1 MFQSQQ
7 SSLKYFPP
15 PTDLCAHLGQLTLT
29 HLDFEPRPRLYEDPN
44 AASPSWITTPTDPI
58 TYGTAS
64 PVAALN
70 SASKNDWMKQSLVN
84 NVIGSTMN
92 QSNLIQLRQYD
103 VCNVVCKTKDVCK
116 RHLMGKKHPRN
127 LQATIN
133 PVTALF
139 PEISNTINNVS
150 IVDKTG
156 NVGGQL
162 IFGASGVA
170 NFHELDRK
178 KQQLLNAG
186 APVGSIRMC
195 TICNVAC
202 NSHDAF
208 VKHISGRR
216 HVAQVRLIAIDG
228 IRPYLAA
235 IQANDHFW
243 NKGKKITK
251 NKISQPTWCEVCQ
264 INCNSSDVYAKH
276 LSGKNHL
283 KNLQNLEK
291 SKNSTCYSSSID
303 TDCSKSV

>member
-1 MFQSQQ
+1 
-7 SSLKYFPP
+7 
-15 PTDLCAHLGQLTLT
+15 
-29 HLDFEPRPRLYEDPN
+29 
-44 AASPSWITTPTDPI
+44 
-58 TYGTAS
+58 
-64 PVAALN
+64 
-70 SASKNDWMKQSLVN
+70 
-84 NVIGSTMN
+84 
-92 QSNLIQLRQYD
+92 
-103 VCNVVCKTKDVCK
+103 
-116 RHLMGKKHPRN
+116 MGKKHPRN

-216 HVAQVRLIAIDG
+216 HVAQ
-228 IRPYLAA
+228 
-235 IQANDHFW
+235 
-243 NKGKKITK
+243 
-251 NKISQPTWCEVCQ
+251 
-264 INCNSSDVYAKH
+264 INSY
-276 LSGKNHL
+276 
-283 KNLQNLEK
+283 
-291 SKNSTCYSSSID
+291 
-303 TDCSKSV
+303 

>member
-1 MFQSQQ
+1 
-7 SSLKYFPP
+7 
-15 PTDLCAHLGQLTLT
+15 
-29 HLDFEPRPRLYEDPN
+29 
-44 AASPSWITTPTDPI
+44 
-58 TYGTAS
+58 
-64 PVAALN
+64 
-70 SASKNDWMKQSLVN
+70 MKQSLVN

-139 PEISNTINNVS
+139 PEISNTINN
-150 IVDKTG
+150 
-156 NVGGQL
+156 L